1 MNPDKSYVSTVSSVE
16 RAGNRSG
23 EADGRAQLL
32 PRLEWEALRLD
43 VWPEQKTC
51 SLFCEKENKTLAT
64 TIKSKLEIV
73 P

>member
-1 MNPDKSYVSTVSSVE
+1 MNPDKSYGSTVSSVE

-43 VWPEQKTC
+43 VWPEQKTVVC
-51 SLFCEKENKTLAT
+51 FVKKK
-64 TIKSKLEIV
+64 IKL
-73 P
+73 

>member
-1 MNPDKSYVSTVSSVE
+1 MNPDKSYGSTVSSVE

-51 SLFCEKENKTLAT
+51 SVL
-64 TIKSKLEIV
+64 
-73 P
+73 